1 MQSHLL
7 PIDVQFA
14 CYNERDGV
22 VHDFTRKG
30 GDEHCEIVLPHGMY
44 ADWALDRSAL
54 WNAAEHSENR
64 KDSRVARE
72 FEIALPM
79 SYRSKDGS
87 KLPAFLLNMSQTAL
101 GRQWILRST
110 RRMSKAISGTTM
122 RKS

>member
-1 MQSHLL
+1 M
-7 PIDVQFA
+7 
-14 CYNERDGV
+14 NERDGV

-30 GDEHCEIVLPHGMY
+30 GVEHCEIVLPHGMH

-72 FEIALPM
+72 FEIACHM

-87 KLPAFLLNMSQTAL
+87 KLRAFLLNMSQTAL
-101 GRQWILRST
+101 GRQWILRSM

-122 RKS
+122 RMS